1 MTQVLLLEDEPLAA
15 NDIENILLKFR
26 PDYEIVKIIG
36 SVKKAINW
44 LQSENPDLILSDIQ
58 LADGT
63 CFEIFENIDKGIP
76 IIFIT
81 AYNQYAIK
89 AFKEFSIDYLLKPID
104 PKEFENAIEK
114 FEKLNST
121 INLSELVTIKNLL
134 IERSE
139 KYQERFR
146 VTYGDT
152 YLSVPIVEIAYFF
165 SEDRYTYLVTKSSKQ
180 HIVNFNLSELEK
192 RLNPK
197 DFFRINR
204 KFIINFHAI
213 KKMTSYTK
221 SRVKLELEPPLP
233 YSMEAIVSVEK
244 SGDFKDWLNK

>member
-15 NDIENILLKFR
+15 NDIKKTLLKFR
-26 PDYEIVKIIG
+26 PDYEILEVIG
-36 SVKKAINW
+36 SIKKAIEW
-44 LQSENPDLILSDIQ
+44 FQTGNPNLIISDIQ

-63 CFEIFENIDKGIP
+63 CFEIFETINKQIP

-81 AYNQYAIK
+81 AYNQYAIQ
-89 AFKEFSIDYLLKPID
+89 AFKEFGIDYLLKPIE
-104 PKEFENAIEK
+104 PHEFQNAIEK
-114 FEKLNST
+114 FEKLNSA
-121 INLSELVTIKNLL
+121 INLSELLAIKDLM
-134 IERSE
+134 IQRTE

-146 VTYGDT
+146 VTYGDN
-152 YLSVPIVEIAYFF
+152 YLSVTVYDIAYFF
-165 SEDRYTYLVTKSSKQ
+165 SEDRYTYIVTKAGKQ
-180 HIVNFNLSELEK
+180 HIINFNLSELEK
-192 RLNPK
+192 KLNPK

-204 KFIINFHAI
+204 KFLVNFNAI
-213 KKMTSYTK
+213 KKMTSHTK